1 MVKALAYHHVHT
13 VIYGIALF
21 LSLSSSQV
29 TLKFIFPAILWCT
42 RLQDS
47 SMDMGWLEHHSSR
60 STSAGIAIGTVGT
73 SLLYL
78 SLFPF

>member
-13 VIYGIALF
+13 VIYGNALF

-47 SMDMGWLEHHSSR
+47 SMDMRWPEPHSGR
-60 STSAGIAIGTVGT
+60 STSAGGAIGTVGVR
-73 SLLYL
+73 L
-78 SLFPF
+78 